1 MEAQP
6 MALFHLIW
14 STYWS
19 TYKERNVLK
28 NIFKMRGKSKWCFLT
43 FSKQNATD

>member
-1 MEAQP
+1 
-6 MALFHLIW
+6 MALFHLI
-14 STYWS
+14 WS

-28 NIFKMRGKSKWCFLT
+28 NIFKMRGKSKWCLLT